1 MPNRTPKAAGSG
13 SWGKPALSML
23 HTYQPAPFPNAVQQR
38 QFEALAAALS
48 ADNQAPETILLGNFP
63 LDSATES
70 AVLDAVVVRPRSI
83 TLLLLVPQG
92 GLLSIPDFRFSAWH
106 LNDTPLSGTG
116 GADNPFQQFQ
126 AQREALATWLEQ
138 LYPTEAANLNFISGL
153 VLFAEPVRF
162 GPEVEER
169 MSSVPAASAFH
180 LLPDPSRFTRRL
192 AQLASPEI
200 DLTPGDLQLLTSH
213 LGLEPQPSDISSEQ
227 PTSTVAPEP
236 STTNLLRQ
244 KAGKLWRW
252 LGAEDLSEL
261 DRTDSGYEIDLVAI
275 RNQEKAELEE
285 LRTSLQAD
293 LSAKLQALEKRE
305 NEREESIA
313 QLREALSAAPPAAP
327 EAATLASRLAA
338 ENQEKASIEAT
349 IQSYQAQSAAR
360 TQELE
365 QKIQQLEALIRQLS
379 AGSEVTPVQNTEPPV
394 QTTSLPTTPPV
405 APSAPA
411 WPKVPQF
418 GRSKQAAQNLLAAGL
433 QQWQPRYQQA
443 RLYTRRYPRRSLAV
457 GAAVLA
463 LGWWALLSSNTP
475 PPTAFRDGNRW
486 GLLSASGDTLL
497 PATYASIEEF
507 KDGRAV
513 VEREGVRGFIDDD
526 GKEIVKPAYAALYP
540 YSDGFARARI
550 GKLYTFLDEKGEEFG
565 AYYYSAHDFAEGR
578 AAVLD
583 YRGWFYITG
592 PDASASEPV
601 VFQEAYTFSKGLARV
616 KFGGRFT
623 FIKEDYLADTT
634 EGIAPFSRY
643 THASDFDDRDRARVM
658 QGGRTFYINRK
669 GEEVKE

>member
-1 MPNRTPKAAGSG
+1 
-13 SWGKPALSML
+13 ML
-23 HTYQPAPFPNAVQQR
+23 HTYQPVPFTDAVRQR
-38 QFEALAAALS
+38 QFEAIAAALA
-48 ADNQAPETILLGNFP
+48 ADTQAPETILLGNFSV
-63 LDSATES
+63 DSATES

-92 GLLSIPDFRFSAWH
+92 GLLSIPDFRFSTWR
-106 LNDTPLSGTG
+106 LNDTPLTGTAG
-116 GADNPFQQFQ
+116 TDNPFQQFQ
-126 AQREALATWLEQ
+126 VQREALAAWLEQ
-138 LYPTEAANLNFISGL
+138 LLPTEAANLNFISGL

-192 AQLASPEI
+192 AQLASPEV
-200 DLTPGDLQLLTSH
+200 DLTPADLHLLTSH
-213 LGLEPQPSDISSEQ
+213 LGLEPQPAEPA
-227 PTSTVAPEP
+227 PTSAPEP

-244 KAGKLWRW
+244 KASWLWRW
-252 LGAEDLSEL
+252 LGAEDMSEL

-275 RNQEKAELEE
+275 RNQEKAQLEE

-293 LSAKLQALEKRE
+293 LSTKLQALEKRE
-305 NEREESIA
+305 AEREQSIA

-349 IQSYQAQSAAR
+349 MQAYQAQSAAR

-365 QKIQQLEALIRQLS
+365 QKIQQLEGLIRQLS
-379 AGSEVTPVQNTEPPV
+379 AGTEATPAQPTASPVQP
-394 QTTSLPTTPPV
+394 TSPPTTPPV
-405 APSAPA
+405 AAPAPA
-411 WPKVPQF
+411 WARVPQF

-443 RLYTRRYPRRSLAV
+443 RTYTRRYPRRSLAV

-463 LGWWALLSSNTP
+463 LGWWVLRSSTTP
-475 PPTAFRDGNRW
+475 PPTTFREGNRW

-497 PATYASIEEF
+497 PATYASIGEF

-513 VEREGVRGFIDDD
+513 VEREGMRGFIDDK
-526 GKEIVKPAYAALYP
+526 GKEVVKPAYAALYP
-540 YSDGFARARI
+540 YSGGYARARI
-550 GKLYTFLDEKGEEFG
+550 GKLYTFLDEQGEEFG
-565 AYYYSAHDFAEGR
+565 AYYYSAHDFAEGH

-583 YRGWFYITG
+583 YRGWFYVTG
-592 PDASASEPV
+592 PDAPATEPV
-601 VFQEAYTFSKGLARV
+601 VFQEAYSFSKGVARV
-616 KFGGRFT
+616 KTGGRFT
-623 FIKEDYLADTT
+623 FISSDYLADTT